1 VRLALRPSLSRRL
14 LVGLVLVSAAYWAV
28 IAVLTVRDS
37 AQQVYELFDAHLAQ
51 TALALLRVT
60 DPDDNDPVAIPSSP
74 GDVPGLGRLFTPWPH
89 LPDRLVQSGA
99 LTTPVVAGSMHALHE
114 DYERHLRYQVW
125 SGAGALLLR
134 SANAPESA
142 MTAQDGYSETGD
154 SEGRLWRHYGVWDRH
169 HDFRILVSEAHEQRY
184 RLVRS
189 LSLQSAGPL
198 ALGLPVL
205 VLLLWVSI
213 SRGLDPLGVLTR
225 QIESRQPDNP
235 APLDTAGA
243 PREVQPL
250 LQALNRLLQRVSHTL
265 DGERQFTA
273 HAAHE
278 LRTPLAAIQAHL
290 HGVRHAEDEPGRRRA
305 MEQLQRGVER
315 GIRLVG
321 QLLTLARLDPEQD
334 LPDVELV
341 DLGAMAE
348 TVCAQLAPL
357 ALQRGQTLELQV
369 DSDAPRA
376 AGSTDMLSM
385 LLSNLVDNA
394 IRYTETGAR
403 IDVTVRRQ
411 DGGVLIAVSDDGPGI
426 PAAQRER
433 VFDRFV
439 RLPGN
444 DQPGTGLGLAICRR
458 IAELHGAR
466 LSLADGPQGRG
477 LSVGVLLTRGAR

>member
-1 VRLALRPSLSRRL
+1 
-14 LVGLVLVSAAYWAV
+14 
-28 IAVLTVRDS
+28 
-37 AQQVYELFDAHLAQ
+37 
-51 TALALLRVT
+51 
-60 DPDDNDPVAIPSSP
+60 
-74 GDVPGLGRLFTPWPH
+74 
-89 LPDRLVQSGA
+89 
-99 LTTPVVAGSMHALHE
+99 
-114 DYERHLRYQVW
+114 
-125 SGAGALLLR
+125 
-134 SANAPESA
+134 
-142 MTAQDGYSETGD
+142 
-154 SEGRLWRHYGVWDRH
+154 
-169 HDFRILVSEAHEQRY
+169 
-184 RLVRS
+184 
-189 LSLQSAGPL
+189 
-198 ALGLPVL
+198 
-205 VLLLWVSI
+205 
-213 SRGLDPLGVLTR
+213 
-225 QIESRQPDNP
+225 
-235 APLDTAGA
+235 
-243 PREVQPL
+243 
-250 LQALNRLLQRVSHTL
+250 
-265 DGERQFTA
+265 
-273 HAAHE
+273 
-278 LRTPLAAIQAHL
+278 
-290 HGVRHAEDEPGRRRA
+290 VRHAEDEPSRRRA

-369 DSDAPRA
+369 DSDAPCA
-376 AGSTDMLSM
+376 AGSADMLSM

-411 DGGVLIAVSDDGPGI
+411 DGGVRIAVSDDGPGI